1 MAAYATADDMIARY
15 DSRSIG
21 NLVTDDG
28 QRAEEVELSTNEK
41 VTTSLSSATGRVNAA
56 CLRGN
61 RYTVD
66 ELAGLTGDDA
76 EYLKDIVCAQAFL
89 ILWRRRPHGDDQLR
103 DAVKEEVDEAL
114 KQLRTGEMVFNITAV
129 KDAGIPQID
138 TIARVTIGSQWELVA
153 DKCRPS
159 FYPRRRSYRNR

>member
-15 DSRSIG
+15 DSRTLG
-21 NLVTDDG
+21 ELVTDDG
-28 QRAEEVELSTNEK
+28 QRAEEVELSTNAK
-41 VTTSLSSATGRVNAA
+41 MTTALSTATGHVNAA

-61 RYTVD
+61 RYTVA
-66 ELAGLTGDDA
+66 ELEALTGESA
-76 EYLKDIVCAQAFL
+76 EYLNDIVCAQAFW
-89 ILWRRRPHGDDQLR
+89 ILWRRRPYGDDALR
-103 DAVKEEVDEAL
+103 KAAKEEADMAL
-114 KQLRTGEMVFNITAV
+114 EQLRTGDMVFDVDAV